1 MRYRW
6 ILAFTCIA
14 GLPSVASAQEDHF
27 HATAA
32 EKAACTADATRLC
45 AYTWPDEDKLVACMK
60 TNESSLGPTCLPVFK
75 AGIRRRG
82 L

>member
-1 MRYRW
+1 MSFK
-6 ILAFTCIA
+6 ILVVACIV
-14 GLPSVASAQEDHF
+14 GLPLAAIAQEDHF
-27 HATAA
+27 HATAT

-45 AYTWPDEDKLVACMK
+45 AYTWPDEDKLIACMK
-60 TNESSLGPTCLPVFK
+60 ANEAKLGPTCLPVFK

>member
-1 MRYRW
+1 MYRQ
-6 ILAFTCIA
+6 ILTLGCIVSWPLA
-14 GLPSVASAQEDHF
+14 AIAQEDHF

-45 AYTWPDEDKLVACMK
+45 AYTWPDEDKLIGCMK
-60 TNESSLGPTCLPVFK
+60 ANEAQLGPTCLPVFR

>member
-1 MRYRW
+1 MHRL
-6 ILAFTCIA
+6 IFTLGCIVS
-14 GLPSVASAQEDHF
+14 LPFGAVAQEDHF

-32 EKAACTADATRLC
+32 EKAVCTADATRLC
-45 AYTWPDEDKLVACMK
+45 AYTWPDEDKLIQCMK
-60 TNESSLGPTCLPVFK
+60 ANETKLGPTCLPVFK

>member
-1 MRYRW
+1 MLSRPLLTLAC
-6 ILAFTCIA
+6 ILGMPLTAI
-14 GLPSVASAQEDHF
+14 GQEDKF

-45 AYTWPDEDKLVACMK
+45 AYTWPDEDQLIACMK
-60 TNESSLGPTCLPVFK
+60 ANEPKLGPTCLPVFK